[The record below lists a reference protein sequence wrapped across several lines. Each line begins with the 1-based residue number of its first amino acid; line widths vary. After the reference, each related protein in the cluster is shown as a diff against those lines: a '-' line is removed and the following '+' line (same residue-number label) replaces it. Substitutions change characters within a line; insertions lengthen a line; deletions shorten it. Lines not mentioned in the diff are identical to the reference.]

1 MANKVVIEVIT
12 RYKDEAKKALEETG
26 KAADKTKKKLEET
39 AGAAAKLGKQKPK
52 INIDAEDRASSKIVK
67 AMDKARS
74 FASKKYSSI
83 VDADDRASVKISKVM
98 GAARSF
104 ANKTFS
110 AVVQIKDHATAPLK
124 RIKDSLF
131 SIKTLVAGVMAG
143 AAVNQGI
150 LNPIGM
156 ADAYSGAKIGFSNIL
171 GSEEAGQTMM
181 DKLDAFAKETPFN
194 TTGVIDNAQKMLSM
208 GWNFSDPDAF
218 IDDMRILGNA
228 AAATGKMDQGLESI
242 VRAMSQI
249 KTKGKLSTEELNQ
262 LAEAGIAA
270 KAMLAEELGYGTGD
284 SGIAAMTKDLEAG
297 AIGSQKAIEALM
309 RGMQKYDGMMESM
322 ANETAEGLLSQL
334 KDTFEIN
341 ILRKWGQGLQE
352 GAKQGLGS
360 VIDLLDKSEEKL
372 AKLGDVLFELGSDLS
387 TKAAEGLDKVVQKIL
402 TITESEEF
410 ANASAGGKAKMLWEE
425 VIAKPLGDWWESSG
439 REKVVNLATEIGTT
453 LGKGLWEGF
462 KTLMKEE
469 PLLGV
474 LVGAHVG
481 SSLLAPFGGVIGGM
495 SKFAGTAVGKKII
508 GSTGNYMMQGSGLM
522 NLLANAGYG
531 LTGGSVTA
539 GGFFG
544 ASTAMTGG
552 TAAALGGS
560 GILGGL
566 LGLLGIGSG
575 VKSLANGNYW
585 GGGTKL
591 GMVGAGA
598 AAGGALG
605 GPLGALLGAGVGG
618 VGAMLGGDKLGEML
632 SELTGKVGE
641 FFKSLPE
648 KWNSLWDGVGEFF
661 SEKVPW
667 ALGYATGRLAAFFTV
682 TVPEKW
688 DELWESLGN
697 FFTETI
703 PTWAD
708 DTWNNKI
715 VPFFTEDIPGFFDS
729 LWESLCGLVT
739 EGIPSIS
746 STIWSNVSS
755 FFTDTVPGWFSS
767 VWENLKGGFAAGYG
781 DGGGTKKKNNAA
793 GGIVGGRTLSWLG
806 EEGPEAV
813 IPLGAKHR
821 NRAVG
826 LLQQAGEAIGV
837 GSGGGGV
844 HVEMGGV
851 HIHVSGSGNV
861 AGDIE
866 AQKEEIAEQVAA
878 IFNRVLKAQFE
889 NMPARGGA

>member
-1 MANKVVIEVIT
+1 MANKVVIEVVT
-12 RYKDEAKKALEETG
+12 RYKDETSKALEATG

-52 INIDAEDRASSKIVK
+52 LQLDADDRASSKIVK

-74 FASKKYSSI
+74 FASKKFSATL
-83 VDADDRASVKISKVM
+83 DAEDKATSKISKIT

-110 AVVQIKDHATAPLK
+110 AVVAIKDQATAPLQK
-124 RIKDSLF
+124 IKNSLF

-143 AAVNQGI
+143 AAVNKGV
-150 LNPIGM
+150 LNPIGL

-171 GSEEAGQTMM
+171 GSEAAGQDMM

-208 GWNFSDPDAF
+208 GWNFTDADSF

-228 AAATGKMDQGLESI
+228 AAATGKMDQGLDSI

-284 SGIAAMTKDLEAG
+284 SGIAAMTKDLESG

-322 ANETAEGLLSQL
+322 ANETAEGLMSQL

-360 VIDLLDKSEEKL
+360 VIDLLEKSEDKL
-372 AKLGDVLFELGSDLS
+372 AKVGDVLFELGSELS

-402 TITESEEF
+402 TITDSEEF
-410 ANASAGGKAKMLWEE
+410 ANATAGGKAKMLWEE

-453 LGKGLWEGF
+453 LGKGLWNGF
-462 KTLMKEE
+462 KVLMKEE
-469 PLLGV
+469 PLLGA
-474 LVGAHVG
+474 LLGAHAA
-481 SSLLAPFGGVIGGM
+481 SSLMAPFGGVISGL
-495 SKFAGTAVGKKII
+495 SKFGGTAVGARLL
-508 GSTGNYMMQGSGLM
+508 GSTGTAMVAGSGIKG
-522 NLLANAGYG
+522 LLASAGYA
-531 LTGGSVTA
+531 LTGGAATS
-539 GGFFG
+539 
-544 ASTAMTGG
+544 AMAGG
-552 TAAALGGS
+552 TAALAGGA

-566 LGLLGIGSG
+566 GGLLGIGSG
-575 VKSLANGNYW
+575 IKSLMNGDYW
-585 GGGTKL
+585 GGGAKL
-591 GMVGAGA
+591 GMVGTGA
-598 AAGGALG
+598 ATGAAIGSVIPGLGTALG
-605 GPLGALLGAGVGG
+605 GLVGAGVGG
-618 VGAMLGGDKLGEML
+618 LGAIFGGEKVGEML
-632 SELTGKVGE
+632 STLTGKVGE
-641 FFKSLPE
+641 FFDSLPE
-648 KWNSLWDGVGEFF
+648 KWASLWDGVKDFF

-667 ALGYATGRLAAFFTV
+667 ALGYATGRVAAFFTV

-688 DELWESLGN
+688 DQLWESLGN

-715 VPFFTEDIPGFFDS
+715 VPFFTESIPGFFDS
-729 LWESLCGLVT
+729 LWDNVCTLVT

-746 STIWSNVSS
+746 STIWGNVSS
-755 FFTDTVPGWFSS
+755 FFTETVPNWFSS
-767 VWENLKGGFAAGYG
+767 VWENLKGGFSAGYG

-793 GGIVGGRTLSWLG
+793 GGIIGARTLSWLG

-813 IPLGAKHR
+813 IPLGSKHR
-821 NRAVG
+821 NRAIG
-826 LLQQAGEAIGV
+826 LLNQAGQALGV
-837 GSGGGGV
+837 GGGGGV
-844 HVEMGGV
+844 QIEMGGV